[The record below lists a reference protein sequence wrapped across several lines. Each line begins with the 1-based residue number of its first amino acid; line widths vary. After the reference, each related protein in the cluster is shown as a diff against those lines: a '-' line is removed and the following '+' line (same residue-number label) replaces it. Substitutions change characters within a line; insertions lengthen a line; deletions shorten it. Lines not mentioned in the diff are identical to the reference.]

1 MTGGDDMETTEK
13 TRPQSSNTPE
23 TFTQQ
28 WSHIRQQAK
37 GWWDR
42 LTDADL
48 ELVTGQKDKLV
59 RALENRYGY
68 ARERAEQEVN
78 RRLEEFYQT
87 QEAAPSGGL
96 GEVARGTAQEI
107 ASTLTKTASEAGTTA
122 QKLATTAVTS
132 VGDTMARA
140 GRRLPELPSG
150 LADFIRRYPV
160 PSLVAGIGLG
170 FLLGR
175 SSVWMGGTASSKES
189 IDESVAG
196 YPDALIQCSR
206 CGEMVRQADMVAHS
220 ATCRGSG
227 VLSHGGS
234 TS

>member
-1 MTGGDDMETTEK
+1 METTEK

-37 GWWDR
+37 SWWDR
-42 LTDADL
+42 LTDVDL
-48 ELVTGQKDKLV
+48 EQVAGQRDKLV
-59 RALENRYGY
+59 RALESRYGY

-78 RRLEEFYQT
+78 RRLEEFYQIG
-87 QEAAPSGGL
+87 EAAQSGDL
-96 GEVARGTAQEI
+96 GEVASGTAHGL

-122 QKLATTAVTS
+122 QKLATTAAAS
-132 VGDTMARA
+132 VGDTVARA
-140 GRRLPELPSG
+140 GRRLPELPGG
-150 LADFIRRYPV
+150 LADFIRRHPL
-160 PSLVAGIGLG
+160 PSLMVGIGLG

-175 SSVWMGGTASSKES
+175 SSAWMGGTAGNRES
-189 IDESVAG
+189 IDQSAAG

-220 ATCRGSG
+220 ASCRGSG

>member
-1 MTGGDDMETTEK
+1 METTEK

-48 ELVTGQKDKLV
+48 EQVTGQKDKLV
-59 RALENRYGY
+59 RALESRYGY

-87 QEAAPSGGL
+87 QEAAQGGGL
-96 GEVARGTAQEI
+96 GEDVRGTAQEI

-122 QKLATTAVTS
+122 QKLATTAATS
-132 VGDTMARA
+132 VGDTVARA
-140 GRRLPELPSG
+140 GRRLPELPG
-150 LADFIRRYPV
+150 DLADFIRRYPV
-160 PSLVAGIGLG
+160 PSLMVGIGLG

-175 SSVWMGGTASSKES
+175 SSAWMGGTASHEES
-189 IDESVAG
+189 IDQSAAG

>member
-1 MTGGDDMETTEK
+1 METTERA
-13 TRPQSSNTPE
+13 RPQSSNTPE

-37 GWWDR
+37 NWWDR

-48 ELVTGQKDKLV
+48 EQVAGQKDKLV
-59 RALENRYGY
+59 QALVSRYGY

-78 RRLEEFYQT
+78 RRLEEFYHIG
-87 QEAAPSGGL
+87 EAAQSSGL
-96 GEVARGTAQEI
+96 GEVASSTAQGI

-122 QKLATTAVTS
+122 QKLATTATS

-140 GRRLPELPSG
+140 GRRLPELSGG
-150 LADFIRRYPV
+150 LADFIRRHPL
-160 PSLVAGIGLG
+160 PSLMVGIGLG

-175 SSVWMGGTASSKES
+175 SSVWMGGMAGNERSM
-189 IDESVAG
+189 DPSVAG

-220 ATCRGSG
+220 ASCKGSG